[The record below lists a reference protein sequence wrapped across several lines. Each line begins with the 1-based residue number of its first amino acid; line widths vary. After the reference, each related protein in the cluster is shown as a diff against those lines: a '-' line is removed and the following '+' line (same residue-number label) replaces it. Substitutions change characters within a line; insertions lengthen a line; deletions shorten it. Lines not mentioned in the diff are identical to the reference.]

1 MFMLQ
6 VLMLLIGLYALI
18 RGDIPTWFLGGKGY
32 EIKGWP
38 ARGLGLLMMSTVPLA
53 ILVMAF
59 LAFFDVPNFEN
70 VGYIIELIIV
80 ILVAIATVVLS
91 RRLRQPVEEEDIAT
105 EVNLPD

>member
-1 MFMLQ
+1 MLQ

-53 ILVMAF
+53 VLLTAF
-59 LAFFDVPNFEN
+59 LAFFEIPNYED
-70 VGYIIELIIV
+70 VGYVTELIIV
-80 ILVAIATVVLS
+80 ILVAVAVVVLG
-91 RRLRQPVEEEDIAT
+91 RRLRQPVAKEEMETDP
-105 EVNLPD
+105 ELPD